1 MEQKNKT
8 EIHYQ
13 IIFKATVSL
22 ILIVFII
29 YIIYCLYTGSSKYK
43 ITGTWVA
50 VSENT
55 EKDLFPDH
63 ISFLRNNKIYLS
75 EKVGT
80 YDIKG
85 NKLTTINS
93 DCKSVYNYALSNDG
107 RFLILLIKE
116 NKIEKDNICL
126 YMNMD
131 NM

>member
-107 RFLILLIKE
+107 RFLIILIKE
-116 NKIEKDNICL
+116 NKVVEEKIRL
-126 YMNMD
+126 YRIMD